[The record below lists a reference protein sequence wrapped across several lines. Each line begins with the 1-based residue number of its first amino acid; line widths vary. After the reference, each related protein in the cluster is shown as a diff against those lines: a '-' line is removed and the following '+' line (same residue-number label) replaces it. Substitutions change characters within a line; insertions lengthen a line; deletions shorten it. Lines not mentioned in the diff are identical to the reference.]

1 MSWVLI
7 CTSDSNVIR
16 NNYNILV
23 RKRKLKH
30 LAKLA
35 QCGEFDCVFLSCHI
49 RVLERIFNLQL
60 FECEGTSSSKQARHL
75 TLKWP
80 KRDSNPQLFSSWTN
94 TQPFS
99 QTGQIRWNWQC
110 ILTISHTRFRRNLQ
124 SVVAWRWRNSLP
136 SLFQQARYLKFKW
149 LQRDSNAQPLSS

>member
-1 MSWVLI
+1 MSSVLI

-16 NNYNILV
+16 NNNNILV
-23 RKRKLKH
+23 HKRKLKH

-60 FECEGTSSSKQARHL
+60 FECEGTSSSKHL

-99 QTGQIRWNWQC
+99 QTGQIIELCCEYR
-110 ILTISHTRFRRNLQ
+110 IS
-124 SVVAWRWRNSLP
+124 
-136 SLFQQARYLKFKW
+136 
-149 LQRDSNAQPLSS
+149 DSNGIQTHNNLNRKGTRNHLAKLAKYGEIGSVFLPYHIRVLEGICNL